1 MKEERVRINK
11 DFVEKE
17 CKTLHHKTVESE
29 GAHKAFYDGI
39 HSTIKRNKDW
49 KRKTG
54 ETLSLQQTFLKEGV
68 GLENAADIQVAW
80 DAMNNLTCI
89 VNTNTQDPDDEDE
102 EFFPATLSPFKGILP
117 GEYMETMSDVKTDT
131 SATVKQET
139 SVSTG
144 VNSPRGFEEP
154 KPDLLDQ
161 GAGAPPVPP
170 EHSCHKSP
178 SCKPIWGLLG
188 CVELYKLTSVNERHL
203 YCRLSNC
210 CDKCG
215 AATYPNHSAPLQ
227 DSGGKQ
233 KHKCSW
239 GDSKKIAQCT
249 KD

>member
-1 MKEERVRINK
+1 MTI
-11 DFVEKE
+11 FFQLPF
-17 CKTLHHKTVESE
+17 LH
-29 GAHKAFYDGI
+29 
-39 HSTIKRNKDW
+39 
-49 KRKTG
+49 
-54 ETLSLQQTFLKEGV
+54 LKEFSQESTWKQG
-68 GLENAADIQVAW
+68 
-80 DAMNNLTCI
+80 
-89 VNTNTQDPDDEDE
+89 
-102 EFFPATLSPFKGILP
+102 
-117 GEYMETMSDVKTDT
+117 DVKTDT
-131 SATVKQET
+131 SATVEQET

-154 KPDLLDQ
+154 KHDPLDQ

-178 SCKPIWGLLG
+178 SCKPILGLLG

-227 DSGGKQ
+227 DGDGKQ

-239 GDSKKIAQCT
+239 GDSKMIAHCT
-249 KD
+249 KDQCRVGAAICRSH